1 VILEPPLSIGA
12 GGRSPEKTSPGMVD
26 RPSKRQGPGPACGE
40 VDGGVLAWHGG
51 FDRPSVRMRPEDD
64 RAGRS
69 LRPSAGEKVTGPWAR
84 HPRPAPPPSQRNPRG
99 KIAGEA
105 TGVCAPAAA
114 IPGVAGCAYHGSMTP
129 RTSRTFVLRG
139 GVGSRLRAGGAS
151 STRRGHDAGGAD
163 GISTPASSS
172 PRLRHVRHREKGIA
186 PARAH
191 RGDQLGEEPPARPGG
206 ARDGGTSAL
215 ISLAGRRD
223 LRGSMARTKREHTF
237 GETGCKCVD
246 ARG

>member
-1 VILEPPLSIGA
+1 
-12 GGRSPEKTSPGMVD
+12 
-26 RPSKRQGPGPACGE
+26 
-40 VDGGVLAWHGG
+40 
-51 FDRPSVRMRPEDD
+51 
-64 RAGRS
+64 
-69 LRPSAGEKVTGPWAR
+69 
-84 HPRPAPPPSQRNPRG
+84 
-99 KIAGEA
+99 
-105 TGVCAPAAA
+105 
-114 IPGVAGCAYHGSMTP
+114 VAGCAYHGSMTP

-163 GISTPASSS
+163 DISTPASSS